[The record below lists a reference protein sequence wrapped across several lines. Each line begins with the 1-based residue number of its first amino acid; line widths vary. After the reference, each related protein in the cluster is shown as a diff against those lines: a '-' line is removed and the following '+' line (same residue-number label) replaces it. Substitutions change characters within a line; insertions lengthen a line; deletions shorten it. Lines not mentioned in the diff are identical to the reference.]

1 MDRNEAQAVAQAIR
15 EAFISPNVPDA
26 NLETANLVDTT
37 NYLANG
43 LSGLRREQEANREA
57 ITQAA
62 MTLAAGLHDIA
73 DAIREGRDDAD
84 QETG

>member
-73 DAIREGRDDAD
+73 DAIREGRDGAD

>member
-1 MDRNEAQAVAQAIR
+1 MDRNEAQGVAQAIR

-26 NLETANLVDTT
+26 NLEAANLMDTT

-43 LSGLRREQEANREA
+43 LSGLRRKQEANREA
-57 ITQAA
+57 ITQAG

-73 DAIREGRDDAD
+73 DAIREGRDGAD